1 MNGDLLTTNITIGDK
16 NGSDPGIEHGVFY
29 SIIDP
34 KEVDD
39 TAGTNPAA
47 K

>member
-1 MNGDLLTTNITIGDK
+1 MNGDLLTTNIKIGDK
-16 NGSDPGIEHGVFY
+16 DGNTSIEHGVFY

-34 KEVDD
+34 KEIDD